1 MLSQCTCFLL
11 LFACFFFFHIVVRQ
25 VILVFDSLISFYD
38 FYVFKQSVKS
48 FSQSVVS
55 LVGRS
60 VRSVIESVTL
70 SSGLSVNPYL
80 SLSVYHSVSP
90 SAVVD
95 SVRQSLGQ
103 LANQMVDQ
111 SVHPQ
116 GQSTLVKSVSQSVRP
131 SVRPLIGQSVSED
144 SQ

>member
-1 MLSQCTCFLL
+1 MKLWIKHVLKFNYLRVFQELYVELVYVFFVVVCLV
-11 LFACFFFFHIVVRQ
+11 FFFFHIVVRQ

-111 SVHPQ
+111 SVHP
-116 GQSTLVKSVSQSVRP
+116 
-131 SVRPLIGQSVSED
+131 
-144 SQ
+144 